1 MEDSDLLK
9 DAGYRLH
16 EPLGDDGWGGLYR
29 ARYLPHD
36 REVLLRMFSAPVA
49 GEAGAW
55 ELLLAE
61 IGAWARI
68 DHPGVLQVL
77 DWGRQG
83 DRCFL
88 ATKMPAGRPLAAVLL
103 QEPGSSDAQRIF
115 ANLLIAVEAARRWGV
130 LHLGLGPTNVWVA
143 ADYAVQVAEFGFWYV
158 AREFPELK
166 VPDGLFVAPEQGEG
180 GHATAA
186 SDVYSLGIVY
196 LALLFGPDAAGAAA
210 RGNSLPAGLGDL
222 HPVVARCL
230 ERRPLARYRSAGELA
245 GAFGLSPDRRP
256 CREYRDCPLCQLKEE
271 LQHEAA
277 GCGRSVRC
285 SARPPARWD
294 DRARYVWISIAVLAF
309 AVVLVWWL
317 ALR

>member
-103 QEPGSSDAQRIF
+103 QEPGSSD
-115 ANLLIAVEAARRWGV
+115 
-130 LHLGLGPTNVWVA
+130 
-143 ADYAVQVAEFGFWYV
+143 DYAVQVAEFGFWYV

-166 VPDGLFVAPEQGEG
+166 VPDGLFEAPEQGEG

-230 ERRPLARYRSAGELA
+230 ERRPLERYRSAGELA